1 MLTTDHADAAA
12 PTPTPH
18 TLMPPAP
25 TPPTPAADL
34 PGSTAGCHKI
44 VRILVRIV
52 RIVRILVRI

>member
-12 PTPTPH
+12 PTSTPP
-18 TLMPPAP
+18 TLM
-25 TPPTPAADL
+25 PPTPAADL
-34 PGSTAGCHKI
+34 PGSTAGRHKI